1 MILILLLKYNIII
14 GCNFFIIIIIML
26 KVIISVDVTLYK
38 IREGEKND
46 SRYFRKN
53 VLFIFITYR

>member
-14 GCNFFIIIIIML
+14 GCNFFFIIIML
-26 KVIISVDVTLYK
+26 KVIISVDVTLYR